1 MYCVDIDRQCR
12 FCLIVSVLVTAS
24 AVSAQQPS
32 PSEPTGIQQILKVN
46 CQPCH
51 NEANKSSGL
60 ALTSRDA
67 ILAGGNRGA
76 AVKPG
81 SPAESLLVRAIEQS
95 GELKMPPGRK
105 LQPNEIAS
113 IRSWI
118 EQGMAWPKDAVTSSR
133 PKGADWWAFQPVKR
147 VAPPAT
153 EDAAWVRNP
162 IDAFIL
168 ARLEKEHLKPS
179 PAAAKETLLRRVSLD
194 LTGLRP
200 VAARDPR
207 LPCRYE
213 RPMPTSGW

>member
-1 MYCVDIDRQCR
+1 M
-12 FCLIVSVLVTAS
+12 STS
-24 AVSAQQPS
+24 AGLAQPS
-32 PSEPTGIQQILKVN
+32 SPEPTAIQQILKVN

-76 AVKPG
+76 SVKSG

-105 LQPNEIAS
+105 LQPNDIAS

-118 EQGMAWPKDAVTSSR
+118 EQGMAWPKDAATSSK

-153 EDAAWVRNP
+153 QDATWVRNP

-168 ARLEKEHLKPS
+168 ARLEKGASEAFARGAQRGAASQSQPRS
-179 PAAAKETLLRRVSLD
+179 RPASSRRRARSATSLPIR
-194 LTGLRP
+194 RP
-200 VAARDPR
+200 
-207 LPCRYE
+207 
-213 RPMPTSGW
+213 RPMNAR